1 MSEDAELK
9 RLLEHIAHD
18 IINAGAYLR
27 LHSALAERFESHKHE
42 VNQMPAFWTFT
53 ANAVRDAGLLCLTRI
68 FDQRHGALSL
78 YTLLLTIRD
87 HPEFFADEAVRK
99 RVNPIY
105 AESMRSGSHTVDNQL
120 LTEHLKLVSAG
131 DPLTKKIV
139 LWRNTLGAHRASRV
153 ILTGQFPEAG
163 LASRDDCVTLLGSLY
178 KPISRATT
186 STRLLVR
193 KIMTLYLNFSES
205 ASKHMN
211 TSSRAISKMSQAP
224 NQAMELTTGR
234 CN

>member
-1 MSEDAELK
+1 MPSPLTISEDAELK
-9 RLLEHIAHD
+9 RLLEHIADD

-27 LHSALAERFESHKHE
+27 LHSTVAGRFESHKHE
-42 VNQMPAFWTFT
+42 VNQTPAFWAFT
-53 ANAVRDAGLLCLTRI
+53 ANAVRDAGLLCLARI

-78 YTLLLTIRD
+78 HTLLLTIRD

-131 DPLTKKIV
+131 DPLT
-139 LWRNTLGAHRASRV
+139 WRNTLGAHRASKV

-163 LASRDDCVTLLGSLY
+163 LPSRDDCVTLLDRAFSIFNHYTSLFH
-178 KPISRATT
+178 ATTT
-186 STRLLVR
+186 STKIIGEENHDFVFELLRIGLKAYEHQFAHGLENVP
-193 KIMTLYLNFSES
+193 S
-205 ASKHMN
+205 A
-211 TSSRAISKMSQAP
+211 
-224 NQAMELTTGR
+224 
-234 CN
+234 